1 MAYAEGEK
9 GLKIISVGNSF
20 AQDAQAYLHT
30 LAASAGVELHSENL
44 MIGGC
49 SLERHAGCLKNN
61 LDDYVLEVN
70 GVSTEKHITLRE
82 ALTKEK
88 WDVVTLQQA
97 SHYSFDYGTYMPYL
111 QELSDGVRALCP
123 GAEQV
128 IHQTWAYED
137 GSERLTVELG
147 FSTSQEMYDELED
160 AYNKAAHQLGGA
172 RQIPSGL
179 AFRLAQEAGF
189 GPLHRDT
196 FHAQIPQGRYLLSA
210 VWFTFFTGKNAAEA
224 SFLPEGMTQQE
235 KELLDRI
242 AYEAV
247 ERKKAEK

>member
-1 MAYAEGEK
+1 MTCAEGEK

-30 LAASAGVELHSENL
+30 LAASAGEEIHSENL

-147 FSTSQEMYDELED
+147 FSTSQEMYDGLED
-160 AYNKAAHQLGGA
+160 AYNKAARQLGGA

-224 SFLPEGMTQQE
+224 GFLPEGMTQQE
-235 KELLDRI
+235 KRLLDRI